1 MFAIIIEHAKNNGQS
16 EVVTHLLDGGLS
28 SLQYADNTILYM
40 EHGIEK
46 SRNLKLIILA
56 FKKFQDSK

>member
-1 MFAIIIEHAKNNGQS
+1 MFAIIIEHAKINGQS
-16 EVVTHLLDGGLS
+16 EVVTHLLDGLS
-28 SLQYADNTILYM
+28 ILQYTDNTILYM

-46 SRNLKLIILA
+46 SINMKLIILA